1 MLTKE
6 TVKMAAE
13 KYRTPFYIFDI
24 DEAEGEIRRMKEILP
39 DNVRICF
46 SIKAN
51 PFLTEALGRKAD
63 YVEACSFGE
72 LRICERKKVPEEK
85 IVLSGVNKGEEDLRS
100 ALLRHED
107 RILYTAESLHHWKVI
122 EDFAEKTGK
131 KIRVLPRLTDGSQF
145 GMDKEEIEDILAGKY
160 GKSAEVCG
168 IHFFS
173 GTQKKNISRTLEE
186 LDMVDG
192 CLSEWKDRFGFMPE
206 RLEFGSGMAVDYF
219 SDRET
224 MLEKEMKDLE
234 ALGARLRSMKFQG
247 LVTLEFGR
255 RIAATCGTYVTA
267 VADLKDRTVTDK
279 TGKTVH
285 HFAIVDGGIHQ
296 VSWYGQMMGM
306 KVPPVF
312 CLEKEDGP
320 FEDYSV
326 FGSLCSMNDVL
337 LRKITLPSL
346 NMGEHLV
353 FGRCGAYAPTEGM
366 LTFLSRDL
374 PQILTWSKQDGLRL
388 IRKTLP
394 TDTLNC

>member
-1 MLTKE
+1 
-6 TVKMAAE
+6 
-13 KYRTPFYIFDI
+13 
-24 DEAEGEIRRMKEILP
+24 
-39 DNVRICF
+39 
-46 SIKAN
+46 
-51 PFLTEALGRKAD
+51 
-63 YVEACSFGE
+63 
-72 LRICERKKVPEEK
+72 
-85 IVLSGVNKGEEDLRS
+85 
-100 ALLRHED
+100 
-107 RILYTAESLHHWKVI
+107 
-122 EDFAEKTGK
+122 
-131 KIRVLPRLTDGSQF
+131 
-145 GMDKEEIEDILAGKY
+145 MDKEEIEDILAGKY